1 LLPRL
6 QTLELNLKETEP
18 FDRQEVTG
26 KILPD
31 SFDNFI
37 EARVRCP
44 DPDGRLRKLV
54 VTGKYPGNLDCGDI
68 EQYVEEG
75 LVVESYLVE
84 HREAVESF
92 LVDA

>member
-1 LLPRL
+1 
-6 QTLELNLKETEP
+6 
-18 FDRQEVTG
+18 
-26 KILPD
+26 
-31 SFDNFI
+31 
-37 EARVRCP
+37 
-44 DPDGRLRKLV
+44 V

-84 HREAVESF
+84 HREKVQGVESF